1 MGEYK
6 IGQLYMIA
14 KHSAEQSQKGEG
26 VEVVENRPHTD
37 PVHGDGQFTEK
48 RIYISSKMPGWLK
61 SFVPRIFYV
70 TEKAWNYYPFT
81 VTEYCLEASGE
92 TLEARKVDFVDIA
105 MDACAPHH
113 YKEAEDLATFK
124 STKTS
129 RGPLQEGW
137 RDDTQ
142 PIMCSYKLVDVRF
155 DMMYLMQARIEEFVH
170 KSIREILL
178 VGHRQA
184 FAWIDE
190 WFGMSLQDV
199 RDYEVKMQ
207 EETNEKVKMAGSAPQ
222 TPQ

>member
-1 MGEYK
+1 
-6 IGQLYMIA
+6 
-14 KHSAEQSQKGEG
+14 
-26 VEVVENRPHTD
+26 
-37 PVHGDGQFTEK
+37 
-48 RIYISSKMPGWLK
+48 
-61 SFVPRIFYV
+61 
-70 TEKAWNYYPFT
+70 
-81 VTEYCLEASGE
+81 VTEYSCSFIPKFSVNILTKYENNNGSTENCLEASGE

-113 YKEAEDLATFK
+113 YKEEEDLANFK

-142 PIMCSYKLVDVRF
+142 PIMCSYKLVDVKF

-199 RDYEVKMQ
+199 RDYENRMQ
-207 EETNEKVKMAGSAPQ
+207 EETNEKVKMAGSAPP
-222 TPQ
+222 TPQPLEEEAGGSAYGTPASTPTSPTGSGGSQKRGWFSWPSQDKSQDKH

>member
-1 MGEYK
+1 VIKTTLVLRKSIFTDGIRFSVNILTKY
-6 IGQLYMIA
+6 
-14 KHSAEQSQKGEG
+14 
-26 VEVVENRPHTD
+26 ENNN
-37 PVHGDGQFTEK
+37 GSTE
-48 RIYISSKMPGWLK
+48 
-61 SFVPRIFYV
+61 
-70 TEKAWNYYPFT
+70 N
-81 VTEYCLEASGE
+81 CLEASGE

-113 YKEAEDLATFK
+113 YKESEDLATFK

-137 RDDTQ
+137 REDTQ

-199 RDYEVKMQ
+199 RDYENRMQ
-207 EETNEKVKMAGSAPQ
+207 EETNEKVKMAGSAPP
-222 TPQ
+222 TPQPLEEEAGGSAYGTPASTPTSPTGSGQKRGWFSWPSQDKSQEKH